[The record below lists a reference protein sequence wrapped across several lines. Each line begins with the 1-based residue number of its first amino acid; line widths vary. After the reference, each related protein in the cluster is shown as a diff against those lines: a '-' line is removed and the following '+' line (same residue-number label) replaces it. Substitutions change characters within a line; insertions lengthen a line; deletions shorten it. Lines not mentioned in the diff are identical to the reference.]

1 MDEPV
6 KREDDNDDDN
16 DADDDEYEDVYVNIV
31 LPPNSAAFDSATTA
45 IGTQPGDTQR
55 GTAAAASNELQES
68 IDYKNKA
75 GVTTSVNKL
84 RVSGLSREK
93 PLFQSKSSVLRGEWT
108 RLVGTEL
115 VFDENGEY
123 LATVDGHIALQHGRL
138 VPQQVD
144 TRTLLQRARDLAL
157 SREAEPEQ
165 PEKQE

>member
-1 MDEPV
+1 MDEEM
-6 KREDDNDDDN
+6 KEEGDGDG
-16 DADDDEYEDVYVNIV
+16 DDDEYEDVYVNIV
-31 LPPNSAAFDSATTA
+31 LPPNSAAFDSATNA
-45 IGTQPGDTQR
+45 IGTQPGETQR
-55 GTAAAASNELQES
+55 GTAAASNELQES

-75 GVTTSVNKL
+75 GVATSVNKL